1 MARSRVSI
9 SNAEPPIRYTARARQ
24 TLCTRR
30 KTNAYESTK
39 DVAMFVSQRRWM
51 HHARNVRRFAT
62 LETVLFNQPGSVL
75 QSRGARPPRQPSRSA

>member
-1 MARSRVSI
+1 VYAS
-9 SNAEPPIRYTARARQ
+9 Q
-24 TLCTRR
+24 
-30 KTNAYESTK
+30 TNAYESTK

>member
-1 MARSRVSI
+1 
-9 SNAEPPIRYTARARQ
+9 
-24 TLCTRR
+24 
-30 KTNAYESTK
+30 
-39 DVAMFVSQRRWM
+39 M